1 MATEPVQAAAAV
13 WDAVEQ
19 SQRLAWQ
26 VAVDAAG
33 VGTFDWD
40 VVTGKLSWDERYA
53 SLFGHD
59 QVEGLR
65 SGTADYPSRVHPEDL
80 PRVNASIAAAI
91 EQCSEYAAEY
101 RVVHPAGKVVWV
113 AARGR
118 VLADRDGRAVR
129 MLGAVY
135 DITAARQE
143 QEQAERAARRAELLG
158 RVTAELTE
166 TLDAD
171 RAVARLAGL
180 LVPDLADWCIV
191 SLVTDDRT
199 GAGAGTDPGRSWRHR
214 LRDVGWAH
222 ADPAAAPVL
231 ERYLPARIP
240 ALTDDNPVVRA
251 LVTGEPAHLPAHAVQ
266 VLQAGLAPG
275 PARDL
280 IGQLAPDAALI
291 VPLRARGR
299 TVGLISLYNGPGRGL
314 AAQDVRLVQDVA
326 GRAGLALDN
335 TRLYQQQRHLA
346 EELQRAMLTD
356 PPRVEHLQFAV
367 RYAPAA
373 QAAQVGGDWYDAFT
387 QSDGAVTL
395 VIGDVV
401 GHDVAAA
408 AAMSQLRSMLRAI
421 AAHSGGG
428 PADVLHGLDT
438 TMGTLRMPITATAV
452 VARIDRTV
460 EDRAAGSARLHWSN
474 AGHPPPVLIRPD
486 RTIEILDHGDPD
498 LLLGLD
504 PSLARTQT
512 TLTLAAGATLLLYT
526 DGLIE
531 RRGQA
536 LDDGL
541 TLLHRTLTDLPDPT
555 VPLDQL
561 CDHLLERMLPAQA
574 QDDVALI
581 AVRLTR

>member
-1 MATEPVQAAAAV
+1 VAGGAV
-13 WDAVEQ
+13 WDGVEQ

-26 VAVDAAG
+26 VAADAAG

-40 VVTGKLSWDERYA
+40 VTTGRLTWDERYA
-53 SLFGHD
+53 ALFGHD

-65 SGTADYPSRVHPEDL
+65 PGTADFPSRVHPDDL
-80 PRVNASIAAAI
+80 PRVNAAIAAAI
-91 EQCSEYAAEY
+91 DQCSEYAAEY
-101 RVVHPAGKVVWV
+101 RVMHPDGQVLWI

-118 VLADRDGRAVR
+118 VLADRDGHAVR

-135 DITAARQE
+135 DITAVRQE

-180 LVPDLADWCIV
+180 LVPDLAEWCIV
-191 SLVTDDRT
+191 SLVTDDQTDT
-199 GAGAGTDPGRSWRHR
+199 GTGTARSWRHR
-214 LRDVGWAH
+214 LRDVGWTH

-240 ALTDDNPVVRA
+240 ALTDDNPVARA
-251 LVTGEPAHLPAHAVQ
+251 LVTGEPAHLPAHAVDI
-266 VLQAGLAPG
+266 LQAGLAPG

-314 AAQDVRLVQDVA
+314 AAQDARLVADVA

-356 PPRVEHLQFAV
+356 PPKVEYLQFAV

-387 QSDGAVTL
+387 QPDAAVTL

-421 AAHSGGG
+421 AAYSGSG

-438 TMGTLRMPITATAV
+438 TMGTLQMPITATAV
-452 VARIDRTV
+452 VARIDQTAA
-460 EDRAAGSARLHWSN
+460 DRATGTARLHWSN
-474 AGHPPPVLIRPD
+474 AGHPPPVLIHPD
-486 RTIEILDHGDPD
+486 GTITILDHADPD

-504 PSLARTQT
+504 PAQARTQT
-512 TLTLAAGATLLLYT
+512 TLTLPAGATLLLYT

-531 RRGQA
+531 RRDQA

-541 TLLHRTLTDLPDPT
+541 ALLHHTLTSLPAPT
-555 VPLDQL
+555 LPLDQL
-561 CDHLLERMLPAQA
+561 CEHLLERMLPAQA

-581 AVRLTR
+581 AVRLIHRLGDGGSC